1 MERTI
6 QTLTLMNFHEF
17 HEPMEIKSIFQQPS
31 TSEPPLLYYHR
42 ELKRWMLKQKLLK
55 VTPQNLVQLSSF
67 MIDS

>member
-31 TSEPPLLYYHR
+31 TSEPPLLYYDR
-42 ELKRWMLKQKLLK
+42 ELNRWMLKRKILRVPPK
-55 VTPQNLVQLSSF
+55 NLVQLSSF
-67 MIDS
+67 MID